1 MSDIKLLLFDLDGTL
16 LRSDKSIS
24 DYSLAVLRKCRE
36 KGIAIG
42 VATARGESN
51 APAIL
56 PIIDP
61 DIVISSGGALVRQG
75 ENILYTA
82 EFNSD
87 EAEKLVNNIKAIC
100 GDDCEITS
108 DTLYGYYANYKEDVA
123 DWGEVIPCDFA
134 DFRVPSLKICANIHD
149 ESKVKDLEATLA
161 DSRMLRFTGC
171 DWYQITKSGATKGA
185 AAVGISEN
193 LAIPLDNI
201 AAFGDDLVDI
211 DMLRVCGLGVAVENA
226 LAEVK
231 KAADAIAECNDTD
244 GVAKY
249 IENFIL

>member
-1 MSDIKLLLFDLDGTL
+1 MNDVKLLLLDLDGTL

-24 DYSLAVLRKCRE
+24 DYTLDVLDRCRKA
-36 KGIAIG
+36 GILIG
-42 VATARGESN
+42 IATARGESN

-56 PIIDP
+56 PVIDP
-61 DIVISSGGALVRQG
+61 EIVISSGGALVRYKDLVVYKS
-75 ENILYTA
+75 EFDREETA
-82 EFNSD
+82 DIIN
-87 EAEKLVNNIKAIC
+87 KIKSIC
-100 GDDCEITS
+100 GRDCEITS
-108 DTLYGYYANYKEDVA
+108 DTLYGYYANYKEEVA
-123 DWGEVIPCDFA
+123 DWGDVIATNFDGF
-134 DFRVPSLKICANIHD
+134 DVPSLKICANIHD
-149 ESKVKDLEATLA
+149 ETLA
-161 DSRMLRFTGC
+161 EALRDSLKDSRMLRFTGC

-185 AAVGISEN
+185 AAAGISEN
-193 LAIPLDNI
+193 LDIPLENI